1 MFEIVGGVLSIIIGI
16 VMLLI
21 GSSIISQIT
30 SAGTIGDCAGTDRNG
45 DGATGDTLVK
55 PDGTGVSSTANE
67 NTVKASSLDLATP
80 SGKACTQTVNSGYTV
95 IQIMSVMLI
104 VGGVLISIRG
114 YF

>member
-1 MFEIVGGVLSIIIGI
+1 MFEIVGGILSIVIGI

-30 SAGTIGDCAGTDRNG
+30 TSGTIGDCNSLKVG
-45 DGATGDTLVK
+45 
-55 PDGTGVSSTANE
+55 GVSTGAD
-67 NTVKASSLDLATP
+67 TPAS
-80 SGKACTQTVNSGYTV
+80 KACQQTVNSGYTV

>member
-1 MFEIVGGVLSIIIGI
+1 MFEIVGGVLSIVIGI

-21 GSSIISQIT
+21 GSSIISQI
-30 SAGTIGDCAGTDRNG
+30 SGSGSIGDCAGQDFNG
-45 DGATGDTLVK
+45 DGATGDTKVK

-67 NTVKASSLDLATP
+67 NTTKASVLDLATP
-80 SGKACTQTVNSGYTV
+80 AGKACSQTVNSGYTV

>member
-1 MFEIVGGVLSIIIGI
+1 MFEIVGGVLSIVIGI

-30 SAGTIGDCAGTDRNG
+30 GSGSIGDCSTLA
-45 DGATGDTLVK
+45 DGPAK
-55 PDGTGVSSTANE
+55 
-67 NTVKASSLDLATP
+67 
-80 SGKACTQTVNSGYTV
+80 KACTQTVNSGYTV

>member
-1 MFEIVGGVLSIIIGI
+1 MGGVLSIVIGI

-30 SAGTIGDCAGTDRNG
+30 GTGSIGDCSTLP
-45 DGATGDTLVK
+45 DGAGK
-55 PDGTGVSSTANE
+55 
-67 NTVKASSLDLATP
+67 
-80 SGKACTQTVNSGYTV
+80 KACTQTVNSGYTV